1 MLGVLLV
8 VAQVAG
14 ARPVDS
20 IYSSPALRAVVARA
34 AQASRVVPPSLA
46 SYQAHVETEMALI
59 LVDTLGRERSG
70 QIEQLGGRVRW
81 RPDSG
86 FFTHIE
92 GYRTQSTGFPI
103 SMIGVIRNWTVPM
116 LYGQRLLLGLDFSVP
131 PEEGT
136 APTRQRRDTIRA
148 VHPFA
153 TDREL
158 YYRFTGGDTIG
169 TITTPSRRVRVVRVM
184 ARPNLALEANFA
196 AFDGEVDIDA
206 ERHEIIRMRGRFVVS
221 ERMSRYRGL
230 SGLLVKASGVVAVAY
245 IEFINA
251 EHFGRYWLPTSQRVE
266 LQTTTALANG
276 VRFTFRTFTQFS
288 DMRIQESAADG
299 SRAVS
304 LRRTTSFAP
313 TDSLGRFAD
322 WRSEL
327 GGASSSISVTDFD
340 DIAPTQWR
348 FDGAPRLTLY
358 PSRLDRVLRFNRVE
372 GLYTGVEG
380 SIQFRDMAPG
390 LVARANAGW
399 AWSEKTV
406 RGGASLS
413 RTWSRSSASLIA
425 ERRLAPTQDFQHEFA
440 GLGSGIAVFLSS
452 IEEADYVDRSGVTL
466 AHTRFVES
474 LDHGLLTV
482 RFAAA
487 QDRDVAASLTHGPI
501 VRSRQFLPN
510 RHARSGR
517 YFLGAV
523 GYEFHPNVT
532 GELLQPGLGAT
543 LRMEG
548 ATGQLEWS
556 RAEASLAAR
565 RYLGPVTI
573 AARLDGGVVVSK
585 DPPPQTLFELGGLN
599 GRLSGYEY
607 KEFAGD
613 RAAVGRAYA
622 AYGFPILR
630 APYRLGRW
638 LVPGISPGLAAGIDA
653 GWAELSTA
661 AARAAVLEMGD
672 GTDAN
677 AVSRPTGR
685 IRSTA
690 FLGLTFFSN
699 SLQVGVARPV
709 DQQAPWRWRVQLGQG
724 F

>member
-1 MLGVLLV
+1 MVGVLLIL
-8 VAQVAG
+8 AQVTV

-20 IYSSPALRAVVARA
+20 VYSTPALRAVVTRA

-46 SYQAHVETEMALI
+46 SYRAHIETEMALI

-70 QIEQLGGRVRW
+70 QIEQMGGQARW

-92 GYRTQSTGFPI
+92 GYRTQSSGFPI
-103 SMIGVIRNWTVPM
+103 SMVGVIRNWTVPM
-116 LYGQRLLLGLDFSVP
+116 LYGQRLLLGLDFSTP

-136 APTRQRRDTIRA
+136 TRPRQRRDTIRA

-153 TDREL
+153 ADREL
-158 YYRFTGGDTIG
+158 YYRFAGGDTIG
-169 TITTPSRRVRVVRVM
+169 TISTASRRVRVVRV
-184 ARPNLALEANFA
+184 AVRPNLALDANFA
-196 AFDGEVDIDA
+196 AFDGEVDVDA

-251 EHFGRYWLPTSQRVE
+251 EHLGRYWLPASQRVE

-276 VRFTFRTFTQFS
+276 VRFTFRTFTRFS
-288 DMRIQESAADG
+288 DMDIREAMADS
-299 SRAVS
+299 SRSIS

-313 TDSLGRFAD
+313 TDSLARFGD

-348 FDGAPRLTLY
+348 LDGAPRLTLY

-372 GLYTGVEG
+372 GLYTGLEG
-380 SIQFRDMAPG
+380 SIEFRDMAPG

-399 AWSEKTV
+399 AWSEKTA

-413 RTWSRSSASLIA
+413 RTWSRSAASVIA
-425 ERRLAPTQDFQHEFA
+425 ERRLAPTQDFQREFA
-440 GLGSGIAVFLSS
+440 GLGSGVAVFLSS
-452 IEEADYVDRSGVTL
+452 IEEADSVDRSAVTL

-474 LDHGLLTV
+474 LDRGLITV
-482 RFAAA
+482 RLAAA
-487 QDRDVAASLTHGPI
+487 RDHDVAASLTHGPI
-501 VRSRQFLPN
+501 VRSRLFLPN
-510 RHARSGR
+510 RHARTGS
-517 YFLGAV
+517 YMLAAL

-532 GELLQPGLGAT
+532 GELLEPGLGA
-543 LRMEG
+543 MFKVEG

-556 RAEASLAAR
+556 RAEASVAAR
-565 RYLGPVTI
+565 RYFGPVTI

-630 APYRLGRW
+630 APYRFGRW
-638 LVPGISPGLAAGIDA
+638 LVPGLSPGVAGGLDA

-699 SLQVGVARPV
+699 SLQVGVTRPI
-709 DQQAPWRWRVQLGQG
+709 DQPAPWRWRVQLGQG